1 MIVSII
7 VVVLVFF
14 GLVMV
19 HELGHFVV
27 ARRNGV
33 RVLEFGIGFPPR
45 LFSKTRNKTRYSFN
59 LLPIGGFVRLKGE
72 DGANK
77 DSDSFAAQGYKTK
90 SKIVMAGVS
99 VNLAVA
105 YIIFTFLLIVG
116 MPQILPFSPPSFGP
130 IQPNTEASSGMLVYG
145 VTKNSAAAVAG
156 VKENDQIVSVNGE
169 TFSSQAEF
177 SQYLRDR
184 AGQTVQIK
192 ITRSDTEQTVDAKL
206 GNDKNAGVLGVVAE
220 RETYVSY
227 PWWQAPF
234 AAVVVVLRLLWL
246 TLAGFGALIV
256 GLFTRGQVSDQVAGP
271 IGITSIFAQLLRFDW
286 RYSLSMIA
294 ALSLSLALINSLP
307 IPALDGGRE
316 FVMTLQ
322 RLGVK
327 IKPKHEQL
335 IHLAGF
341 VLLFALIII
350 VTIVD
355 ITRLR

>member
-1 MIVSII
+1 
-7 VVVLVFF
+7 
-14 GLVMV
+14 MV
-19 HELGHFVV
+19 HELGHFLV

-45 LFSKTRNKTRYSFN
+45 LFSKTRGKTRYSFN

-72 DGANK
+72 DGENRDK
-77 DSDSFAAQGYKTK
+77 DSFASQSYKTK
-90 SKIVMAGVS
+90 TKIVMAGVS

-105 YIIFTFLLIVG
+105 YIIFTFLLMVG
-116 MPQILPFSPPSFGP
+116 MPQILPFTPPSFGP
-130 IQPNTEASSGMLVYG
+130 IQPTTTTSSGMLVYG
-145 VTKNSAAAVAG
+145 VTKGSAAATVG
-156 VKENDQIVSVNGE
+156 IRENDQIVAVNNE
-169 TFSSQAEF
+169 TFTTQAAF

-184 AGQTVQIK
+184 AGQSVNLAVQRGNTQQEL
-192 ITRSDTEQTVDAKL
+192 ITMLGSDTK
-206 GNDKNAGVLGVVAE
+206 AGVLGVVAE
-220 RETYVSY
+220 RETYIQY
-227 PWWQAPF
+227 PWWQAPI
-234 AAVVVVLRLLWL
+234 AAVVVLLRLLWL

-256 GLFTRGQVSDQVAGP
+256 GLFTRGQVSEQVAGP

-327 IKPKHEQL
+327 IRPRHEQL
-335 IHLAGF
+335 VHLAGF

-355 ITRLR
+355 IARLH

>member
-1 MIVSII
+1 MLLSIV

-45 LFSKTRNKTRYSFN
+45 LFSKIRAKTRYSVN

-72 DGANK
+72 DGENK
-77 DSDSFAAQGYKTK
+77 DPDSFASQGYWKKTK
-90 SKIVMAGVS
+90 IIMAGVT
-99 VNLAVA
+99 VNLLVA
-105 YIIFTFLLIVG
+105 YLIFTFLLFVG
-116 MPQILPFSPPSFGP
+116 MPHILPFTPPSFGP
-130 IQPNTEASSGMLVYG
+130 VQPITYSSEGMLVYG
-145 VTKNSAAAVAG
+145 VSKDGAAKVAG
-156 VKENDQIVSVNGE
+156 LRENDHILSVNGE
-169 TFSSQAEF
+169 VFDTQSSF
-177 SQYLRDR
+177 SQYLRDH
-184 AGQTVQIK
+184 AGQDVRLAISRGGQNLSI
-192 ITRSDTEQTVDAKL
+192 VAKL
-206 GNDKNAGVLGVVAE
+206 GSDKSAGVLGVVAE
-220 RETYVSY
+220 RETYVRY
-227 PWWQAPF
+227 NWWQAPL
-234 AAVVVVLRLLWL
+234 AAVVVVLRMLWL

-271 IGITSIFAQLLRFDW
+271 IGITALFGQLIHFDW
-286 RYSLSMIA
+286 RYSVSLVA

-316 FVMTLQ
+316 FVITLQ

-327 IKPKHEQL
+327 IKPHHEQW
-335 IHLAGF
+335 IHVAGF
-341 VLLFALIII
+341 VLIFALIII
-350 VTIVD
+350 ITIVD